1 MSGERIL
8 IVEDDGI
15 IALLLQEITTRYGY
29 EVVAMVATGKEA
41 VEQAI
46 SSKPDLILM
55 DIHLADDVDGIEA
68 ATRIRASQDIPVVYL
83 TAYADDT
90 TLERAKITEPY
101 AYVLKP
107 VTEKELHIAIC
118 LALHKHRSGL
128 QQKKQLAEL
137 RKSFQPFQVQQ
148 VILPICARC
157 KKIKRDQDGWEDVAS
172 FIEKHSET
180 RISHVICPEC
190 ARILYG
196 DEQWYRDSRDDP
208 THGDR
213 EDI

>member
-1 MSGERIL
+1 MSRERIL

-29 EVVAMVATGKEA
+29 EVMAMVATGKEA

-46 SSKPDLILM
+46 TRKPDLILM

-68 ATRIRASQDIPVVYL
+68 AARIRASQDIPIVYL

-128 QQKKQLAEL
+128 QQRKQLAEL
-137 RKSFQPFQVQQ
+137 QKSIPPLQVREP
-148 VILPICARC
+148 ILPICARC
-157 KKIKRDQDGWEDVAS
+157 KKIKTDQDGWEDVAT
-172 FIEKHSET
+172 FIEKHSRT
-180 RISHVICPEC
+180 RISHAICPDC
-190 ARILYG
+190 ARTLYG
-196 DEQWYRDSRDDP
+196 DEQWYDPRQDDQNP
-208 THGDR
+208 ENTDDR
-213 EDI
+213 